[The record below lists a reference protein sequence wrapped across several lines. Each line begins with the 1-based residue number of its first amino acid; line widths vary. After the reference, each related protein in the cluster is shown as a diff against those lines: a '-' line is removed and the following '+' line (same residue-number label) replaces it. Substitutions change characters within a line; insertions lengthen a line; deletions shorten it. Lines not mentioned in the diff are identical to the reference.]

1 MAGVTVASDLRI
13 NTESSALV
21 GQVLLDLST
30 AVLNAADNYF
40 YPTMS
45 VQFMD

>member
-1 MAGVTVASDLRI
+1 MAGVTVASGLRI
-13 NTESSALV
+13 NTESSTLV
-21 GQVLLDLST
+21 GQVLLDLTT
-30 AVLNAADNYF
+30 AVLIETDNYF